1 MMIFAYIGPGAGFAV
16 MGSFLIFFGALLLG
30 LLILLSM
37 PFRLLISLFLKKAKG
52 RFRKV
57 VIVGLDGVDPRRA
70 KRLMDEGK
78 LPNLKSM
85 ADTGH
90 FSPLGSTCP
99 PISPVAWS
107 TFATGVNPGKHQ
119 IYDFLTRDFNTYLP
133 LLSSTNI
140 TADRSGRSSVT
151 LLRKSR
157 PFWSILGENRV
168 SCTSLRMPISFPPE
182 PFKGRSLSAMC
193 TPDLRGTQGEFT
205 AFTEKE
211 NRGIPFTGLTTT
223 SCMSMIVNCPP
234 KAQYME
240 TSPLKGIP
248 LKENISKTIG
258 GKRVKAE
265 ISAGCAESIFPGPV
279 ISGSELT
286 LPLKL
291 TWKPGKASKAS
302 LKISGS
308 TYRLK
313 VGEYTPWIELT
324 FKQGRTK
331 VHGIVRFLLKEIEP
345 EFILYA
351 TPLNL
356 NPAKPSMPIAWPK
369 PFSVYL
375 SKLQGLFATLGLAE
389 DTWGLSEDVLSDDD
403 FETQAR
409 SIHAER
415 EKMFFESLKLI
426 RRGFLVCV
434 FDITDRMQHMF
445 MRKDKNAGYD
455 NMQEVEKGASKR
467 IDKIYSD
474 CDQMVGR
481 VMKKLGKKDLL
492 MVLSDHG
499 FSPFRRCVHVNAWLR
514 ENGYLL
520 EKPESERKDDSDYF
534 ANVDWSKTRVYSFG
548 LIGVYINLKGRE
560 SQGVVEPGAEAD
572 ALIQEIKE
580 KLEKLMD
587 PTTGKE
593 VVRTVYE
600 GSKVYHGPYTR
611 RAPDLVMGWKRGYR
625 HSWDTAVGATSGEI
639 FEDNDNKWCGD
650 HCLDRLEVP
659 GVLFCNR
666 KISWEDHPP
675 HLADFA
681 PSVLKL
687 WNIKIP
693 KYMDGDAWSID

>member
-1 MMIFAYIGPGAGFAV
+1 MIFAYIGPGAGFAV

-37 PFRLLISLFLKKAKG
+37 PFRLLISLFRKKIKG

-70 KRLMDEGK
+70 KRLMDDGK
-78 LPNLKSM
+78 LPNLKKM

-119 IYDFLTRDFNTYLP
+119 IYDFLTRDFKTYLP

-140 TADRSGRSSVT
+140 TADRSGRSSAT
-151 LLRKSR
+151 LLRKSK
-157 PFWSILGENRV
+157 PFWSILGDNRV

-182 PFKGRSLSAMC
+182 PLKGRSLSAMC

-205 AFTEKE
+205 AFTGKE
-211 NRGIPFTGLTTT
+211 N
-223 SCMSMIVNCPP
+223 S
-234 KAQYME
+234 
-240 TSPLKGIP
+240 
-248 LKENISKTIG
+248 SKTIG

-265 ISAGCAESIFPGPV
+265 ISAGCATAVLPGPV
-279 ISGSELT
+279 LGGEELT

-291 TWKPGKASKAS
+291 TWKSGNKSKAL

-308 TYRLK
+308 THRLT
-313 VGEYTPWIELT
+313 VGEYTPWVELT
-324 FKQGRTK
+324 FKQRRTK

-345 EFILYA
+345 DFTLYA

-356 NPAKPSMPIAWPK
+356 NPGKPSMPISWPK
-369 PFSVYL
+369 SFSVYL
-375 SKLQGLFATLGLAE
+375 AKLQGLFATLGLAE
-389 DTWGLSEDVLSDDD
+389 DTWGLSEDVLGDDD

-445 MRKDKNAGYD
+445 MRKDPGAGYERMLD
-455 NMQEVEKGASKR
+455 VEESASGR

-474 CDQMVGR
+474 CDAMVGR

-499 FSPFRRCVHVNAWLR
+499 FAPFRRCVHVNAWLR
-514 ENGYLL
+514 ENGYLV

-534 ANVDWSKTRVYSFG
+534 ANVDWSRTRVYSFG

-560 SQGVVEPGAEAD
+560 SQGTVESGAEAE
-572 ALIQEIKE
+572 ALISEVKE
-580 KLEKLMD
+580 KLEKLTD
-587 PTTGKE
+587 PATGGE

-600 GSKVYHGPYTR
+600 GSKVYHGPYTG
-611 RAPDLVMGWKRGYR
+611 RAPDLVVGWKRGYR
-625 HSWDTAVGATSGEI
+625 HSWDTAVGASAGEI

-666 KISWEDHPP
+666 NISWEEHPP

-687 WNIKIP
+687 WDLKIP
-693 KYMDGDAWSID
+693 KYMDGNAWNIE